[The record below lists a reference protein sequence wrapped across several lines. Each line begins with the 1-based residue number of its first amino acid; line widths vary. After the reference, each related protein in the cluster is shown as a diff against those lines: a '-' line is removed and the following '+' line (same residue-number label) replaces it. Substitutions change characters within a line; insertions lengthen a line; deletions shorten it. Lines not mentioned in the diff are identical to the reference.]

1 MPKSRPLRGATHFF
15 SHRTRRVVLVLSIHL
30 TTAKVGRRPKIC
42 HPDRSGA
49 EGRDLQFA
57 FMKKQNPDDSPTAL
71 SLSPKVKLQVPPLR
85 SATVGMTNFRVAAHL
100 GSGAGGRTESTNE
113 ANLAGLLLWVT
124 IRLPR
129 ERVYGRRR
137 LPSPPMLAEP
147 HRSGPSPC
155 GNCPFP
161 G

>member
-1 MPKSRPLRGATHFF
+1 MPKSRPLRGAAH
-15 SHRTRRVVLVLSIHL
+15 LSPIVQGESCWFCQSTSPPWRWAATL
-30 TTAKVGRRPKIC
+30 KFVIPT
-42 HPDRSGA
+42 GA

-57 FMKKQNPDDSPTAL
+57 FIEKQNPDDSPTAL

-85 SATVGMTNFRVAAHL
+85 SATVGMTNLRVAAHL
-100 GSGAGGRTESTNE
+100 GSGGGGRTSQPTR
-113 ANLAGLLLWVT
+113 LIWDGLLLWVT
-124 IRLPR
+124 IRLRR

-155 GNCPFP
+155 ENCPFP